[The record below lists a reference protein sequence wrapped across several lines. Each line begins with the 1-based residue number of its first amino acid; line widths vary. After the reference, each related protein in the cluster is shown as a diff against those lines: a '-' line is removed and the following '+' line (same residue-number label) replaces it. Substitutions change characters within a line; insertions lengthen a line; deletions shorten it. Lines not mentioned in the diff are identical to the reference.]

1 MQKLD
6 VLWLWVSS
14 FVKHENYDVDA
25 TCQSNLQILT
35 MLRKIVGL
43 RWVFILMLLDAEGAI
58 NVCTTP
64 RTVSIAQQVRFLVL
78 T

>member
-1 MQKLD
+1 MQKFD

-43 RWVFILMLLDAEGAI
+43 RWVSILMLLDAEG
-58 NVCTTP
+58 P
-64 RTVSIAQQVRFLVL
+64 
-78 T
+78 